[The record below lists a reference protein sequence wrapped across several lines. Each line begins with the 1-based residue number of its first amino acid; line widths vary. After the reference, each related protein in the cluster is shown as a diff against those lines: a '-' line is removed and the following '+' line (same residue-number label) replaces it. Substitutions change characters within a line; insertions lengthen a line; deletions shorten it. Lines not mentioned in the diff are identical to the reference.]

1 MADLSL
7 GGIGLADTPT
17 LTHSDS
23 LGLTLHMPDSDV
35 SLTGKIVW
43 TSGESKGNR
52 AGIAFTNVSS
62 VDAQLLSR
70 WTERAPRQL
79 PPAAALSATQL
90 ELLRQTSLSFAT
102 EFDRTTLLRRIVE
115 QAVRLLGAQSGGIYE
130 VQSPMVLSP
139 RHRRLQSP
147 RPLRQDPEARR
158 GHGRP
163 AGVLRRSFHDRE
175 RLQRLAR

>member
-1 MADLSL
+1 MDEKRTHCRREEKRPEHRFLVDLYDSQNLISARAQVADLSL

-115 QAVRLLGAQSGGIYE
+115 QAVRLLGAQSGGI
-130 VQSPMVLSP
+130 
-139 RHRRLQSP
+139 
-147 RPLRQDPEARR
+147 
-158 GHGRP
+158 
-163 AGVLRRSFHDRE
+163 
-175 RLQRLAR
+175 